1 MRKTI
6 LITLIACI
14 ASVAI
19 AQEKEKRSVGDF
31 SAVTV
36 SSGIDLYLTQSDDVD
51 LAVECRKDDL
61 HKLQTE
67 VEGST
72 LKIYMKGNA
81 NWGWTSKTVPK
92 VYLSFKQLEKIVA
105 SGGSDIYGQ
114 TVIEQEYLKVST
126 SGGADIYVEVKT
138 GEIKLTTSGGS
149 DIKIKGTTD
158 KLIASSSG
166 GSDINA
172 RELKAQTVKVTS
184 SGGSDAIVWAEKEI
198 IANASGGSDITY
210 YGNPEIKQLNES
222 GAGDISHR

>member
-1 MRKTI
+1 MRKIT
-6 LITLIACI
+6 LIALIACI
-14 ASVAI
+14 ASFVV
-19 AQEKEKRSVGDF
+19 AQEKEKRSVGEF
-31 SAVTV
+31 TAVSV
-36 SSGIDLYLTQSDDVD
+36 ASGIDLYLTQSDAID
-51 LAVECRKDDL
+51 LEVVCRKDDL
-61 HKLQTE
+61 HKLKTE

-72 LKIYMKGNA
+72 LKIFMRGNSRWSW
-81 NWGWTSKTVPK
+81 NSKSVPK

-114 TVIEQEYLKVST
+114 NTIVQEYLKVSS
-126 SGGADIYVEVKT
+126 SGGSDIYADVNIKEL
-138 GEIKLTTSGGS
+138 KLTTSGGS
-149 DIKIKGTTD
+149 DIKIKGTAD

-198 IANASGGSDITY
+198 TANASGGSDITY
-210 YGNPEIKQLNES
+210 YGNPEFKQLNES